1 MSKTNIR
8 PMIEVALFATIA
20 YILDLVTQPMSLGP
34 WISLSFKM
42 VPIFLLS
49 FRWGLKAGAMG
60 GLIWGL
66 LQGVTGQAAGGGLTL
81 PQGVLEYF
89 VAFSLIGI
97 SGVVKPALD
106 KAIKQGNK
114 VKSLMVITEG
124 ILLGSFARYLIHFI
138 AGVIFWGSY
147 APKGQSPYLY
157 SLIVNSSSFLGETLA
172 SLIVFFALQRFLGRL
187 LNTEK

>member
-1 MSKTNIR
+1 MSKTSIR
-8 PMIEVALFATIA
+8 PMIDIALLATIA
-20 YILDLVTQPMSLGP
+20 YILDLVTQPISLGP

-66 LQGVTGQAAGGGLTL
+66 LQVATGQAAGGWLTL
-81 PQGVLEYF
+81 TQGFLEYF

-106 KAIKQGNK
+106 KAIIQGK
-114 VKSLMVITEG
+114 KLKSLVYITGG
-124 ILLGSFARYLIHFI
+124 ILLGGFSRYLIHFI
-138 AGVIFWGSY
+138 ACL
-147 APKGQSPYLY
+147 LY
-157 SLIVNSSSFLGETLA
+157 TSDAADE
-172 SLIVFFALQRFLGRL
+172 
-187 LNTEK
+187 